1 MELRHFRYFVAVA
14 EELHFRRAAERL
26 NISQPPLSQQIR
38 LMELELGTELFERTN
53 KRVALTQAGRLFLP
67 EARAAIAQAEHAT
80 EVARKAER
88 GELGELRIGFFPSAP
103 LLPEFAKALRAFREK
118 NTGVSLILN
127 ELESREQIIALAE
140 ERADLAVI
148 RSITTPILPAGIVS
162 RLITEEPLVVAL
174 HADHTLGR
182 CRIISIEQMAEEP
195 FVFYGDRMGV
205 VLPQIVLELC
215 RSAGFEPRVSQLA
228 NANTTM
234 LGLVATGVG
243 IAIIPRALAHLTH
256 KEVVVRPLKQPKA
269 KIAAWVLSDSRRTSP
284 LVDKFLRLI

>member
-38 LMELELGTELFERTN
+38 LLELELGTPLFERTN

-67 EARAAIAQAEHAT
+67 EARAAIAQAERAA
-80 EVARKAER
+80 EVAKKAER

-103 LLPEFAKALRAFREK
+103 LLPEFARAIRSYREK
-118 NTGVSLILN
+118 NSAVSLILN

-140 ERADLAVI
+140 ERADIAVV
-148 RSITTPILPAGIVS
+148 RSITAPVLPKGLVS

-174 HADHTLGR
+174 RADHALGKR
-182 CRIISIEQMAEEP
+182 RVISIEQLAEEA
-195 FVFYGDRMGV
+195 FVFYGDKMGV

-234 LGLVATGVG
+234 LGLVAAGVG

-256 KEVVVRPLKQPKA
+256 KDVTARPLKQPKA
-269 KIAAWVLSDSRRTSP
+269 TIAAWVLWDSRRQSP
-284 LVDKFLRLI
+284 LVEKFLRLI

>member
-38 LMELELGTELFERTN
+38 LLELELGTDLFERTN

-67 EARAAIAQAEHAT
+67 EARAAIAQAEHAA
-80 EVARKAER
+80 EVARKAEL

-103 LLPEFAKALRAFREK
+103 LLPEFAKAIRTYREK
-118 NTGVSLILN
+118 NSGVGLILN

-140 ERADLAVI
+140 ERADIAVV
-148 RSITTPILPAGIVS
+148 RSITAPVLLAGIVS

-174 HADHTLGR
+174 RADHVLGR
-182 CRIISIEQMAEEP
+182 RRVISIEQLADEP

-215 RSAGFEPRVSQLA
+215 RSAGYEPRVSQLA

-234 LGLVATGVG
+234 LGLVAAGVG
-243 IAIIPRALAHLTH
+243 IAIIPRALARLAH
-256 KEVVVRPLKQPKA
+256 KDIAVRPLKQQKA
-269 KIAAWVLSDSRRTSP
+269 TIAAWVLWDSRRQSL
-284 LVDKFLRLI
+284 LVEKFLRLI